1 MEYFYLRPPVPLMIF
16 YQEEKMG
23 SRKMIVQDKTEK
35 QKIRLVEEY
44 FKARLNIYLSANWG
58 LHR

>member
-1 MEYFYLRPPVPLMIF
+1 MIF